1 MLETV
6 PRGEVEYRLQLAHVR
21 SYLGWLKGGTNLLCG
36 MQVLHPWRRI
46 FQQMFNHDR
55 MAGPLYCMW
64 NPDLSTNHPVVTQL
78 GARCRA
84 ATDDYAAWQ
93 ALLINTLDMQVSLAV
108 VAHFGKQSVATC
120 VSCSKVLS
128 VCTRAVMS
136 ALTCLHASC
145 SHNVQEPVTGIR
157 RPAYNKCIHAHA

>member
-1 MLETV
+1 M
-6 PRGEVEYRLQLAHVR
+6 R
-21 SYLGWLKGGTNLLCG
+21 SYQGWLKGGGGGVTNVLCG
-36 MQVLHPWRRI
+36 VQVLHPWRRI

-64 NPDLSTNHPVVTQL
+64 DPDLSTNHPVVTQL

-108 VAHFGKQSVATC
+108 VSLLGKQSGAIC
-120 VSCSKVLS
+120 VSCSE
-128 VCTRAVMS
+128 VCLYAAET
-136 ALTCLHASC
+136 
-145 SHNVQEPVTGIR
+145 
-157 RPAYNKCIHAHA
+157 

>member
-1 MLETV
+1 M
-6 PRGEVEYRLQLAHVR
+6 
-21 SYLGWLKGGTNLLCG
+21 LCG
-36 MQVLHPWRRI
+36 VQVLHPWRRI

-64 NPDLSTNHPVVTQL
+64 DPDLSTNHPVVTQL

-108 VAHFGKQSVATC
+108 LFT
-120 VSCSKVLS
+120 VSQTKCQLPPV
-128 VCTRAVMS
+128 S
-136 ALTCLHASC
+136 AAARFCLYAA
-145 SHNVQEPVTGIR
+145 E
-157 RPAYNKCIHAHA
+157 K

>member
-1 MLETV
+1 M
-6 PRGEVEYRLQLAHVR
+6 
-21 SYLGWLKGGTNLLCG
+21 LCG
-36 MQVLHPWRRI
+36 VQVLHPWRRI

-64 NPDLSTNHPVVTQL
+64 DTDLSTNHPVVTQL

-108 VAHFGKQSVATC
+108 VSLCGKQSAATC
-120 VSCSKVLS
+120 VSCSKLWC
-128 VCTRAVMS
+128 VCSKEVMS
-136 ALTCLHASC
+136 ALTPLYASVPTRYR
-145 SHNVQEPVTGIR
+145 SLLL
-157 RPAYNKCIHAHA
+157 A

>member
-1 MLETV
+1 MTNMLS
-6 PRGEVEYRLQLAHVR
+6 GA
-21 SYLGWLKGGTNLLCG
+21 
-36 MQVLHPWRRI
+36 QVLHPWRRI

-64 NPDLSTNHPVVTQL
+64 DPDLSTNHPVVTQL

-108 VAHFGKQSVATC
+108 VSLLGKPSGATC
-120 VSCSKVLS
+120 VSCSQVLS
-128 VCTRAVMS
+128 VCSREVMA

-145 SHNVQEPVTGIR
+145 SHEAQKPVTGIR
-157 RPAYNKCIHAHA
+157 RATHDACICAHA